1 MKNRKTRVF
10 LSVVLLAAL
19 FLEGC
24 ASTNLEAPCD
34 NFGKNCDPKV
44 QINQWTPS
52 N

>member
-1 MKNRKTRVF
+1 MKSYKSRVF
-10 LSVVLLAAL
+10 LCAVLLAAV

-24 ASTNLEAPCD
+24 ASTNVTAPCD